1 MEISGKILKV
11 MPLESGEGKNG
22 TWKKQLL
29 VIEIENGK
37 YSKKV
42 ATTLWNDLTD
52 NTFQEGA
59 EISIE
64 FDVESREYN
73 GKWYTDVKAWKI
85 NKNSS
90 VQVAKQE
97 VKEDTSSYQA
107 NVKSAS
113 ASSANEDEILDD
125 VPF

>member
-90 VQVAKQE
+90 VQGVKQE

-107 NVKSAS
+107 NVESAS
-113 ASSANEDEILDD
+113 ASLENEIEDNL
-125 VPF
+125 PF

>member
-107 NVKSAS
+107 NVESAS
-113 ASSANEDEILDD
+113 ASISNENEIEDNL
-125 VPF
+125 PF

>member
-1 MEISGKILKV
+1 MEISGKIFKV

-97 VKEDTSSYQA
+97 VQQPAEQENNGSQ
-107 NVKSAS
+107 
-113 ASSANEDEILDD
+113 EIYDDLD
-125 VPF
+125 F

>member
-1 MEISGKILKV
+1 MEISGKIFKV

-113 ASSANEDEILDD
+113 VSSANEDEIFDD

>member
-1 MEISGKILKV
+1 MEISGKIFKV

-90 VQVAKQE
+90 VQGVKQE

-107 NVKSAS
+107 NVESAS
-113 ASSANEDEILDD
+113 ASLENEIEDNL
-125 VPF
+125 PF

>member
-1 MEISGKILKV
+1 MEISGKIFKV

-90 VQVAKQE
+90 IQGVKQE

-107 NVKSAS
+107 NVESAS
-113 ASSANEDEILDD
+113 ASLENEIEDNL
-125 VPF
+125 PF

>member
-90 VQVAKQE
+90 VQVANKE
-97 VKEDTSSYQA
+97 VKEDTPSYQA

>member
-107 NVKSAS
+107 NVESAS
-113 ASSANEDEILDD
+113 VSSANEIDD
-125 VPF
+125 DLPF

>member
-97 VKEDTSSYQA
+97 VKEDTSSYLA

>member
-107 NVKSAS
+107 NVESAS
-113 ASSANEDEILDD
+113 ASIVNEEIDD
-125 VPF
+125 LPF

>member
-90 VQVAKQE
+90 VQGVKQE

-107 NVKSAS
+107 NVESAS
-113 ASSANEDEILDD
+113 ASIVNEEIDD
-125 VPF
+125 LPF

>member
-1 MEISGKILKV
+1 MEISGKIFKV

-90 VQVAKQE
+90 VQGTKQE
-97 VKEDTSSYQA
+97 AKEDTSSYQT

-113 ASSANEDEILDD
+113 ASISNENEIEDNL
-125 VPF
+125 PF

>member
-1 MEISGKILKV
+1 MEISGKIFKV

-90 VQVAKQE
+90 VQGAKQE

-107 NVKSAS
+107 NVESAS
-113 ASSANEDEILDD
+113 ASISNENEIEDNL
-125 VPF
+125 PF

>member
-1 MEISGKILKV
+1 MEISGKIFKV

-107 NVKSAS
+107 NVESAS
-113 ASSANEDEILDD
+113 ASIVNEEIDD
-125 VPF
+125 LPF

>member
-1 MEISGKILKV
+1 MEISGKIFKV
-11 MPLESGEGKNG
+11 MPLERGERKNG

-113 ASSANEDEILDD
+113 ASLENEIEDNL
-125 VPF
+125 PF

>member
-113 ASSANEDEILDD
+113 ASLENEIEDNL
-125 VPF
+125 PF

>member
-1 MEISGKILKV
+1 MEISGKIFKV

-107 NVKSAS
+107 NVESAS